1 MKYFKLKKYLPR
13 SFFGRTLLIIILP
26 IIVLEAIVGFA
37 FIQRYF
43 EQVTTQLAK
52 STVLQM
58 NYVLDRYENT
68 NNDAKEFF
76 LKEVEKKFDIKLT
89 IVTEKSNSDFFQKH
103 PYDFSGIT
111 LIKILKTDVPSIEHI
126 DLKSDGVVTI
136 FTSLSNK
143 SYLKFEIARER
154 FTASNPHQLLVLM
167 VLLTIILGFLLLM
180 VLRNQIKPIKTL
192 ASVAE
197 AFGKGQSVSYK
208 PTGSIEIRKAGS
220 AFLEMRKRLERQ
232 IEQRTQMLSGV
243 SHDLRTPL
251 TRLKLALALKEED
264 IETKEMLKDIQVM
277 QNILDEFL
285 EFSKNQQTE
294 KVKEISLIDLYE
306 FLKSNNK
313 NVKENLIWQL
323 SSKNHERKVRLRPNN
338 LLRALSNLI
347 ENAVFYGSK
356 IKISVI
362 EKKTRLLIHIEDDG
376 PGIPSEKVKEAVKP
390 FVRLDNSRNLN
401 KPHGVGLGLSI
412 ASDLIKIHGGNLHL
426 KKSKDLGGLK
436 ASLTLPL

>member
-1 MKYFKLKKYLPR
+1 MTYFKLKKYLPR
-13 SFFGRTLLIIILP
+13 SFFGRALLIIILP
-26 IIVLEAIVGFA
+26 IIILEAIIGFA

-52 STVLQM
+52 STVLQI

-68 NNDAKEFF
+68 PKDSKEFF
-76 LKEVEKKFDIKLT
+76 LKELEQKFDIKLT
-89 IVTEKSNSDFFQKH
+89 IVKQRSNSDLVEKH
-103 PYDFSGIT
+103 AYDFSGIT
-111 LIKILKTDVPSIEHI
+111 LIKILKNDVPNIKNI
-126 DLKSDGVVTI
+126 DLKSNGIVTI
-136 FTSLSNK
+136 LTSLSDK
-143 SYLKFEIARER
+143 SYLKFEIERER

-192 ASVAE
+192 ASAAE
-197 AFGKGQSVSYK
+197 AFGKGQSLTYK

-264 IETKEMLKDIQVM
+264 AETKEMLNDIQVM

-294 KVKEISLIDLYE
+294 KVKEISLIDLYD
-306 FLKSNNK
+306 FLNRNSTNLHEKLQWHLSLKNK
-313 NVKENLIWQL
+313 
-323 SSKNHERKVRLRPNN
+323 ERKVYIRENN
-338 LLRALSNLI
+338 LSRALNNLI
-347 ENAVFYGSK
+347 ENAVFYGTQ

-362 EKKTRLLIHIEDDG
+362 EKKARLLIHIEDNG
-376 PGIPSEKVKEAVKP
+376 PGIPSSKLEEVVKP

-412 ASDLIKIHGGNLHL
+412 ASDLIKIHGGNLYL

>member
-1 MKYFKLKKYLPR
+1 MKYLKLKKYLPR
-13 SFFGRTLLIIILP
+13 SFFGRALLIIILP
-26 IIVLEAIVGFA
+26 IILLEAIIGFA

-52 STVLQM
+52 STVLQI
-58 NYVLDRYENT
+58 NYVLDLYENT
-68 NNDAKEFF
+68 PSDKKKAFLNDIE
-76 LKEVEKKFDIKLT
+76 EKFELKLT
-89 IVTEKSNSDFFQKH
+89 IVEQKGDGEFVKKH

-111 LIKILKTDVPSIEHI
+111 LINILKDDVPNIKHI
-126 DLKSDGVVTI
+126 DLKTYGIVTI
-136 FTSLSNK
+136 FVSLPYN
-143 SYLKFEIARER
+143 SYLKFEIERER

-192 ASVAE
+192 ASAAE
-197 AFGKGQSVSYK
+197 AFGKGQSLSYK

-251 TRLKLALALKEED
+251 TRLKLALALKEDET
-264 IETKEMLKDIQVM
+264 ETKEMLNDIQLM

-285 EFSKNQQTE
+285 EFSKHQKTE
-294 KVKEISLIDLYE
+294 RVKEVLLTELFE
-306 FLKSNNK
+306 FLKNQSIKSNDKLQWAINLK
-313 NVKENLIWQL
+313 NN
-323 SSKNHERKVRLRPNN
+323 ERKVHLRPNN
-338 LLRALSNLI
+338 LSRALNNLV
-347 ENAVFYGSK
+347 ENADYYGSK
-356 IKISVI
+356 IKISII
-362 EKKTRLLIHIEDDG
+362 EKESRLLLSVEDNG
-376 PGIPSEKVKEAVKP
+376 PGIPPEKIKDALKP
-390 FVRLDNSRNLN
+390 FVRLDDSRNLN

-426 KKSKDLGGLK
+426 KKSKSLGGLK
-436 ASLTLPL
+436 ASLILPL

>member
-1 MKYFKLKKYLPR
+1 MKYLKLKKYLPR
-13 SFFGRTLLIIILP
+13 SFFGRALLIIILP
-26 IIVLEAIVGFA
+26 IIFLEAIIGFA

-52 STVLQM
+52 STVLQI
-58 NYVLDRYENT
+58 NYVLDRYDNILSDER
-68 NNDAKEFF
+68 EVF
-76 LKEVEKKFDIKLT
+76 LSKMETKFDLKLT
-89 IVTEKSNSDFFQKH
+89 IVEQESQKKFAQKYA
-103 PYDFSGIT
+103 YDFSGLT
-111 LIKILKTDVPSIEHI
+111 LIKILKNDVPNIQHI
-126 DLKSDGVVTI
+126 DLKTNGIVNI
-136 FTSLSNK
+136 FTLLPNNY
-143 SYLKFEIARER
+143 YLKFEIARER

-167 VLLTIILGFLLLM
+167 VILTIILGFLLLM

-192 ASVAE
+192 ASAAE
-197 AFGKGQSVSYK
+197 AFGKGQSLSYK

-220 AFLEMRKRLERQ
+220 AFLEMKKRIERQ

-264 IETKEMLKDIQVM
+264 AEAKEMLNDIQIM

-294 KVKEISLIDLYE
+294 KVTAVSLIALYE
-306 FLKSNNK
+306 FLKNQSLNLQEKLEWHINLK
-313 NVKENLIWQL
+313 NR
-323 SSKNHERKVRLRPNN
+323 ERKVHLRQNN
-338 LLRALSNLI
+338 LSRALNNLI
-347 ENAVFYGSK
+347 ENADCYGSQ
-356 IKISVI
+356 IKVSIV
-362 EKKTRLLIHIEDDG
+362 EKQTRLLIHVEDNG
-376 PGIPSEKVKEAVKP
+376 PGIPTDKIKEAVKP

-426 KKSKDLGGLK
+426 KKSKNLGGLR

>member
-1 MKYFKLKKYLPR
+1 MKNFKLKKYLPR
-13 SFFGRTLLIIILP
+13 SFFGRALLIIILP
-26 IIVLEAIVGFA
+26 IILLEAIIGFA

-52 STVLQM
+52 STVLQI
-58 NYVLDRYENT
+58 NYVLDRHENT
-68 NNDAKEFF
+68 QKNMREIFLNNME
-76 LKEVEKKFDIKLT
+76 EKFDLKLT
-89 IVTEKSNSDFFQKH
+89 ILEQKSVDESVLKH

-111 LIKILKTDVPSIEHI
+111 LIKILKNDVPNIKQI
-126 DLKSDGVVTI
+126 DLKTYGIVTI
-136 FTSLSNK
+136 ITNLSNN
-143 SYLKFEIARER
+143 SYLKFEIDRER

-197 AFGKGQSVSYK
+197 AFGKGQSLSYK

-220 AFLEMRKRLERQ
+220 AFIEMRKRLERQ

-264 IETKEMLKDIQVM
+264 PDTKEMLNDIQIM

-294 KVKEISLIDLYE
+294 KVKAISLISLYD
-306 FLKSNNK
+306 FLKNQGLNFQEKLQWHINLNNPQRQ
-313 NVKENLIWQL
+313 V
-323 SSKNHERKVRLRPNN
+323 HLRQNN
-338 LLRALSNLI
+338 LSRALNNLI
-347 ENAVFYGSK
+347 ENADCYGSQ
-356 IKISVI
+356 IKVSMV
-362 EKKTRLLIHIEDDG
+362 EKQTRLLINVEDNG
-376 PGIPSEKVKEAVKP
+376 PGIPTDKIKEAVKP
-390 FVRLDNSRNLN
+390 FVRLDHSRNLN

-426 KKSKDLGGLK
+426 KKSKNLGGLK

>member
-13 SFFGRTLLIIILP
+13 SFFGRALLIIILP
-26 IIVLEAIVGFA
+26 IIFLEAIIGFA

-52 STVLQM
+52 STVLQI
-58 NYVLDRYENT
+58 NYVLDSYDNILVDER
-68 NNDAKEFF
+68 
-76 LKEVEKKFDIKLT
+76 EVFINKMEKKFDLKLT
-89 IVTEKSNSDFFQKH
+89 IVEQEFQKNFVEKYA
-103 PYDFSGIT
+103 YDFSGIT
-111 LIKILKTDVPSIEHI
+111 LIKILKNDVPNIKHI
-126 DLKSDGVVTI
+126 DLKTNGIVNI
-136 FTSLSNK
+136 FTLLPNN
-143 SYLKFEIARER
+143 SYLKFEIERER

-192 ASVAE
+192 AAASE
-197 AFGKGQSVSYK
+197 AFGKGQSLSYK

-220 AFLEMRKRLERQ
+220 AFLEMKKRIERQ

-251 TRLKLALALKEED
+251 TRLKLALTLKEED
-264 IETKEMLKDIQVM
+264 AEAKEMLNDIQIM

-294 KVKEISLIDLYE
+294 KVKAVSLIALYE
-306 FLKSNNK
+306 FLKKRSL
-313 NVKENLIWQL
+313 NLQEKLQWHL
-323 SSKNHERKVRLRPNN
+323 NLKNHERKVHLRQNN
-338 LLRALSNLI
+338 LSRALNNLI
-347 ENAVFYGSK
+347 ENAGCYGSQ
-356 IKISVI
+356 IKVSIV
-362 EKKTRLLIHIEDDG
+362 EKQTRLLIHVEDNG
-376 PGIPSEKVKEAVKP
+376 PGIPKDKIEEAVKP
-390 FVRLDNSRNLN
+390 FVRLDNSRNFD

-426 KKSKDLGGLK
+426 KKSKNLGGLK

>member
-1 MKYFKLKKYLPR
+1 MKNLKLKKYLPK
-13 SFFGRTLLIIILP
+13 SFFGRALLIIILP
-26 IIVLEAIVGFA
+26 IIFLEAIIGFA

-43 EQVTTQLAK
+43 EQVTTQLAR
-52 STVLQM
+52 STILQI
-58 NYVLDRYENT
+58 NYVQDRYENT
-68 NNDAKEFF
+68 QNDAKELF
-76 LKEVEKKFDIKLT
+76 LRNMEDKFELKLIKVKT
-89 IVTEKSNSDFFQKH
+89 KIIRKFAQKH
-103 PYDFSGIT
+103 PYDFSGVT
-111 LIKILKTDVPSIEHI
+111 LIKILKNDVPNIKHI
-126 DLKSDGVVTI
+126 DLKTYGIVTI
-136 FTSLSNK
+136 FISQPNN
-143 SYLKFEIARER
+143 SYLKFEIDRER

-197 AFGKGQSVSYK
+197 AFGKGQTLSYK

-220 AFLEMRKRLERQ
+220 AFIEMRKRLERQ

-251 TRLKLALALKEED
+251 TRLKLALALKED
-264 IETKEMLKDIQVM
+264 DADTKEMSNDIQIM

-294 KVKEISLIDLYE
+294 KVTAVSLIALNE
-306 FLKSNNK
+306 FLKNQSLNLQEKLEWHIDLK
-313 NVKENLIWQL
+313 NRD
-323 SSKNHERKVRLRPNN
+323 RKVHLRKNN
-338 LLRALSNLI
+338 LSRALNNLI
-347 ENAVFYGSK
+347 ENADCYGSQ
-356 IKISVI
+356 IKVSIV
-362 EKKTRLLIHIEDDG
+362 EKQTRLLIHVEDNG
-376 PGIPSEKVKEAVKP
+376 PGIPTDKIKEAVKP

-426 KKSKDLGGLK
+426 KKSKNLGGLR

>member
-1 MKYFKLKKYLPR
+1 MKNFKLKKYLPR
-13 SFFGRTLLIIILP
+13 SFFGRALLIIILP
-26 IIVLEAIVGFA
+26 IILLEAIIGFA

-52 STVLQM
+52 STVLQI
-58 NYVLDRYENT
+58 NYVLDRHENT
-68 NNDAKEFF
+68 QKNMREIF
-76 LKEVEKKFDIKLT
+76 LNKMEEKFDLKLT
-89 IVTEKSNSDFFQKH
+89 IFEQKSVDESVLKH

-111 LIKILKTDVPSIEHI
+111 LIKILKNDVPNIKQI
-126 DLKSDGVVTI
+126 DLKTYGIVTI
-136 FTSLSNK
+136 ITNLSNN
-143 SYLKFEIARER
+143 SYLKFEIDRER

-197 AFGKGQSVSYK
+197 AFGKGQSLSYK

-220 AFLEMRKRLERQ
+220 AFIEMRKRLERQ

-264 IETKEMLKDIQVM
+264 PDTKEMLNDIQIM

-294 KVKEISLIDLYE
+294 KVKAISLISLYD
-306 FLKSNNK
+306 FLKNQGLNFQEKLQWHINLNNPQRQ
-313 NVKENLIWQL
+313 V
-323 SSKNHERKVRLRPNN
+323 HLRQNN
-338 LLRALSNLI
+338 LSRALNNLI
-347 ENAVFYGSK
+347 ENADCYGSQ
-356 IKISVI
+356 IKVSMV
-362 EKKTRLLIHIEDDG
+362 EKQTRLLINVEDNG
-376 PGIPSEKVKEAVKP
+376 PGIPTDKIKEAVKP
-390 FVRLDNSRNLN
+390 FVRLDHSRNLN

-426 KKSKDLGGLK
+426 KKSKNLGGLK

>member
-1 MKYFKLKKYLPR
+1 MKNFKLKKYLPR
-13 SFFGRTLLIIILP
+13 SFFGRALLIIILP
-26 IIVLEAIVGFA
+26 IILLEAIIGFA

-52 STVLQM
+52 STVLQI
-58 NYVLDRYENT
+58 NYVLDRHENT
-68 NNDAKEFF
+68 QKNMREIFLNNME
-76 LKEVEKKFDIKLT
+76 EKFDLKLT
-89 IVTEKSNSDFFQKH
+89 ILEQKSVDESVLKH

-111 LIKILKTDVPSIEHI
+111 LIKILKNDVPNIKQI
-126 DLKSDGVVTI
+126 DLKNYGIVTI
-136 FTSLSNK
+136 ITNLSNN
-143 SYLKFEIARER
+143 SYLKFEIDRER

-197 AFGKGQSVSYK
+197 AFGKGQSLSYK

-220 AFLEMRKRLERQ
+220 AFIEMRKRLERQ

-264 IETKEMLKDIQVM
+264 PETKEMLNDIQIM

-294 KVKEISLIDLYE
+294 KVKAISLISLYE
-306 FLKSNNK
+306 FLKNQGLNFQEKLQWHINLNNPQRQ
-313 NVKENLIWQL
+313 V
-323 SSKNHERKVRLRPNN
+323 HLRQNN
-338 LLRALSNLI
+338 LSRALNNLI
-347 ENAVFYGSK
+347 ENADCYGSQ
-356 IKISVI
+356 IKVSMV
-362 EKKTRLLIHIEDDG
+362 EKQTRLLINVEDNG
-376 PGIPSEKVKEAVKP
+376 PGIPTDKIKEAVKP
-390 FVRLDNSRNLN
+390 FVRLDHSRNLN

-426 KKSKDLGGLK
+426 KKSKNLGGLK

>member
-1 MKYFKLKKYLPR
+1 MKYLKIKKYLPR
-13 SFFGRTLLIIILP
+13 SFFGRALLIIILP
-26 IIVLEAIVGFA
+26 IIFLEAIIGFA

-52 STVLQM
+52 STVLQI
-58 NYVLDRYENT
+58 NYVLDGYENIS
-68 NNDAKEFF
+68 NKERELF
-76 LKEVEKKFDIKLT
+76 LKNMETKFDLKLT
-89 IVTEKSNSDFFQKH
+89 IVEQESQKNFVQKYA
-103 PYDFSGIT
+103 YDFSGIT
-111 LIKILKTDVPSIEHI
+111 LITILKNNVPNIKHI
-126 DLKSDGVVTI
+126 DLKTNGIVNI
-136 FTSLSNK
+136 FTLLPNN
-143 SYLKFEIARER
+143 SYLKFEIERER

-192 ASVAE
+192 ASAAE
-197 AFGKGQSVSYK
+197 AFGKGQSLNYK

-220 AFLEMRKRLERQ
+220 AFIEMRKRLERQ

-264 IETKEMLKDIQVM
+264 AETKEMLDDIQLM

-294 KVKEISLIDLYE
+294 KIKEISLIDFY
-306 FLKSNNK
+306 
-313 NVKENLIWQL
+313 NLI
-323 SSKNHERKVRLRPNN
+323 KNNSVNLKDKLDWHLKLTSNERIVHLRPQN
-338 LLRALSNLI
+338 LLRAITNLI
-347 ENAVFYGSK
+347 ENADFYASE
-356 IKISVI
+356 IRISIV
-362 EKKTRLLIHIEDDG
+362 EKKTRLLIHIEDNG
-376 PGIPSEKVKEAVKP
+376 PGIPSEKIKEAIKP
-390 FVRLDNSRNLN
+390 FVRLDHSRNLN

-412 ASDLIKIHGGNLHL
+412 ASDLVKIHGGNLNL
-426 KKSKDLGGLK
+426 KKSKSLGGLK

>member
-1 MKYFKLKKYLPR
+1 MKYLKLKKYLPR
-13 SFFGRTLLIIILP
+13 SFFGRALLIIILP
-26 IIVLEAIVGFA
+26 IIFLEAIIGFA

-43 EQVTTQLAK
+43 EQVTAQLAK
-52 STVLQM
+52 STVLQI
-58 NYVLDRYENT
+58 NYVLDRYENILSDERELFL
-68 NNDAKEFF
+68 NDMET
-76 LKEVEKKFDIKLT
+76 KFDLKLT
-89 IVTEKSNSDFFQKH
+89 IVERESQKDFVQKYA
-103 PYDFSGIT
+103 YDFSGIT
-111 LIKILKTDVPSIEHI
+111 LIKILKNDVPNIKHI
-126 DLKSDGVVTI
+126 DLKTNGIVNVFTI
-136 FTSLSNK
+136 LPNN
-143 SYLKFEIARER
+143 SYLKFEIERER

-197 AFGKGQSVSYK
+197 AFGKGQTLSYK

-220 AFLEMRKRLERQ
+220 AFIEMRKRLERQ

-264 IETKEMLKDIQVM
+264 PEAKEMLNDIQIM

-294 KVKEISLIDLYE
+294 KVKAVSLIALYE
-306 FLKSNNK
+306 FLKKRSL
-313 NVKENLIWQL
+313 NLQEKLQWHL
-323 SSKNHERKVRLRPNN
+323 NLKNHERKVHLRQNN
-338 LLRALSNLI
+338 LSRALNNLI
-347 ENAVFYGSK
+347 ENADCYGSQ
-356 IKISVI
+356 IKVSII
-362 EKKTRLLIHIEDDG
+362 EKQTRLLIHVEDNG
-376 PGIPSEKVKEAVKP
+376 PGIPKDKIEEAVKP
-390 FVRLDNSRNLN
+390 FVRLDNSRNFD

-412 ASDLIKIHGGNLHL
+412 ASDFIKIHGGNLHL
-426 KKSKDLGGLK
+426 KKSKNLGGLK

>member
-1 MKYFKLKKYLPR
+1 MKYFKLKKYMPR

-26 IIVLEAIVGFA
+26 IIILEAIIGFA

-58 NYVLDRYENT
+58 NYVLERHENT
-68 NNDAKEFF
+68 RDDAKELFF
-76 LKEVEKKFDIKLT
+76 KEMEEKFEINLT
-89 IVTEKSNSDFFQKH
+89 IVNKISNSNFFQKH

-111 LIKILKTDVPSIEHI
+111 LIKILKNDVPNLEHI
-126 DLKSDGVVTI
+126 DLKSNGIVTI
-136 FTSLSNK
+136 ITSLPNK
-143 SYLKFEIARER
+143 SYLKFEIERER

-294 KVKEISLIDLYE
+294 KVKEISLIDLYD
-306 FLKSNNK
+306 FLKSNSK
-313 NVKENLIWQL
+313 NLQEKLQWQSNL
-323 SSKNHERKVRLRPNN
+323 KNHERKVRLRPNN
-338 LLRALSNLI
+338 LSRALSNLI
-347 ENAVFYGSK
+347 ENAVFYGSQ

-362 EKKTRLLIHIEDDG
+362 EKKARLLIHIEDNG
-376 PGIPSEKVKEAVKP
+376 PGIPSDKIKEAVKP

-426 KKSKDLGGLK
+426 KRSQDLGGLK

>member
-1 MKYFKLKKYLPR
+1 MKNFKLKKYLPR
-13 SFFGRTLLIIILP
+13 SFFGRALLIIILP
-26 IIVLEAIVGFA
+26 IILLEAIIGFA

-52 STVLQM
+52 STVLQI
-58 NYVLDRYENT
+58 NYVLDRHENT
-68 NNDAKEFF
+68 QKNMREIF
-76 LKEVEKKFDIKLT
+76 LNKMEEKFDLKLT
-89 IVTEKSNSDFFQKH
+89 ILEQKSVDESVLKH

-111 LIKILKTDVPSIEHI
+111 LIKILKNDVPNIKQI
-126 DLKSDGVVTI
+126 DLKTYGIVTI
-136 FTSLSNK
+136 ITNLSNN
-143 SYLKFEIARER
+143 SYLKFEIDRER

-197 AFGKGQSVSYK
+197 AFGKGQSLSYK

-220 AFLEMRKRLERQ
+220 AFIEMRKRLERQ

-264 IETKEMLKDIQVM
+264 PETKEMLNDIQIM

-294 KVKEISLIDLYE
+294 KVKAISLISLYD
-306 FLKSNNK
+306 FLKNQGLNFQEKLQWHINFNNPK
-313 NVKENLIWQL
+313 
-323 SSKNHERKVRLRPNN
+323 RKVHLRQNN
-338 LLRALSNLI
+338 LSRALNNLI
-347 ENAVFYGSK
+347 ENADCYGSQ
-356 IKISVI
+356 IKVSMV
-362 EKKTRLLIHIEDDG
+362 EKQTRLLINVEDNG
-376 PGIPSEKVKEAVKP
+376 PGIPTDKIKEAVKP
-390 FVRLDNSRNLN
+390 FVRLDHSRNLN

-426 KKSKDLGGLK
+426 KKSKNLGGLK

>member
-1 MKYFKLKKYLPR
+1 
-13 SFFGRTLLIIILP
+13 
-26 IIVLEAIVGFA
+26 
-37 FIQRYF
+37 
-43 EQVTTQLAK
+43 
-52 STVLQM
+52 
-58 NYVLDRYENT
+58 
-68 NNDAKEFF
+68 
-76 LKEVEKKFDIKLT
+76 
-89 IVTEKSNSDFFQKH
+89 
-103 PYDFSGIT
+103 
-111 LIKILKTDVPSIEHI
+111 
-126 DLKSDGVVTI
+126 
-136 FTSLSNK
+136 
-143 SYLKFEIARER
+143 
-154 FTASNPHQLLVLM
+154 
-167 VLLTIILGFLLLM
+167 M

-197 AFGKGQSVSYK
+197 AFGKGQSLSYK

-264 IETKEMLKDIQVM
+264 PETKEMLNDIQVM

-285 EFSKNQQTE
+285 EFSKNQQIE
-294 KVKEISLIDLYE
+294 KVKEMSLIDLYD
-306 FLKSNNK
+306 F
-313 NVKENLIWQL
+313 L
-323 SSKNHERKVRLRPNN
+323 SSNSMNLQEKLSWHLNLKNQKRKLNLRPNN
-338 LLRALSNLI
+338 LSRALNNLI
-347 ENAVFYGSK
+347 ENAVFYGSQ

-362 EKKTRLLIHIEDDG
+362 EKKARLLIHIEDNG
-376 PGIPSEKVKEAVKP
+376 PGIPSDKIKEAVKP

-412 ASDLIKIHGGNLHL
+412 ASDLIKTHGGNLHL

>member
-1 MKYFKLKKYLPR
+1 MTYFKLKKYLPR
-13 SFFGRTLLIIILP
+13 SFFGRALLIIILP
-26 IIVLEAIVGFA
+26 IIVLEAIIGFA

-68 NNDAKEFF
+68 PKNSKEFF
-76 LKEVEKKFDIKLT
+76 LKELEKKFDIKLT
-89 IVTEKSNSDFFQKH
+89 IVKQRSNSDLVKKH
-103 PYDFSGIT
+103 AYDFSGIT
-111 LIKILKTDVPSIEHI
+111 LIKILKNEVPNIKNI
-126 DLKSDGVVTI
+126 DLKSSGIVTI
-136 FTSLSNK
+136 LTSLSDK
-143 SYLKFEIARER
+143 SYLKFEIERER

-192 ASVAE
+192 ASAAE
-197 AFGKGQSVSYK
+197 AFGKGQSLTYK

-220 AFLEMRKRLERQ
+220 AFIEMRKRLERQ

-264 IETKEMLKDIQVM
+264 SETKDMLNDIQVM

-285 EFSKNQQTE
+285 EFSKNQKTE
-294 KVKEISLIDLYE
+294 KVKEISLIDLYD
-306 FLKSNNK
+306 FLNRNSMNLHEKLQWHLSLKNK
-313 NVKENLIWQL
+313 
-323 SSKNHERKVRLRPNN
+323 ERKVYLRINN
-338 LLRALSNLI
+338 LSRALNNLI
-347 ENAVFYGSK
+347 ENAVLYGTQ
-356 IKISVI
+356 IKISII
-362 EKKTRLLIHIEDDG
+362 EKKARLLIHIEDNG
-376 PGIPSEKVKEAVKP
+376 PGIPVDKIEEAVKP

-412 ASDLIKIHGGNLHL
+412 ASDLIKIHGGNLYL

>member
-1 MKYFKLKKYLPR
+1 MKDLKLKKYLPR
-13 SFFGRTLLIIILP
+13 SFFGRALLIIILP
-26 IIVLEAIVGFA
+26 IIFLEAIIGFA

-43 EQVTTQLAK
+43 EQVTTQLAR
-52 STVLQM
+52 STILQI
-58 NYVLDRYENT
+58 NYVQDRYENT
-68 NNDAKEFF
+68 QNDVKELF
-76 LKEVEKKFDIKLT
+76 LRKMERKFELNLI
-89 IVTEKSNSDFFQKH
+89 IVKPKIIGKFVQKH

-111 LIKILKTDVPSIEHI
+111 LIKILKNDVPNIKHI
-126 DLKSDGVVTI
+126 DLKTYGIVTI
-136 FTSLSNK
+136 FISLPNN
-143 SYLKFEIARER
+143 SYLKFEIDRER

-197 AFGKGQSVSYK
+197 AFGKGQSLSYK

-220 AFLEMRKRLERQ
+220 AFIEMRKRLERQ

-264 IETKEMLKDIQVM
+264 PETKEMLNDIQIM

-294 KVKEISLIDLYE
+294 KVKAISLISLYE
-306 FLKSNNK
+306 FLKNQGLNFQEKLQWHINLNNP
-313 NVKENLIWQL
+313 Q
-323 SSKNHERKVRLRPNN
+323 RKVHLRQNN
-338 LLRALSNLI
+338 LSRALNNLI
-347 ENAVFYGSK
+347 ENADCYGSQ
-356 IKISVI
+356 IKVSMV
-362 EKKTRLLIHIEDDG
+362 EKQTRLLINVEDNG
-376 PGIPSEKVKEAVKP
+376 PGIPTDKIKEAVKP
-390 FVRLDNSRNLN
+390 FVRLDHSRNLN

-426 KKSKDLGGLK
+426 KKSKNLGGLK

>member
-1 MKYFKLKKYLPR
+1 MKYLKLKKYLPR
-13 SFFGRTLLIIILP
+13 SFFGRALLIIILP
-26 IIVLEAIVGFA
+26 IIFLEAIIGFA

-43 EQVTTQLAK
+43 EQVTAQLAK
-52 STVLQM
+52 STVLQI
-58 NYVLDRYENT
+58 NYVLDRYENILSDEKELFL
-68 NNDAKEFF
+68 NDMET
-76 LKEVEKKFDIKLT
+76 KFDLKLT
-89 IVTEKSNSDFFQKH
+89 IVEQESQKEFVQKYA
-103 PYDFSGIT
+103 YDFSGIT
-111 LIKILKTDVPSIEHI
+111 LIKILKNDVPNIKHI
-126 DLKSDGVVTI
+126 DLKTNGIVNVFTI
-136 FTSLSNK
+136 LPNN
-143 SYLKFEIARER
+143 SYLKFEIERER

-197 AFGKGQSVSYK
+197 AFGKGQTLSYK

-220 AFLEMRKRLERQ
+220 AFIEMRKRIERQ

-264 IETKEMLKDIQVM
+264 PDAKEMLNDIQIM

-294 KVKEISLIDLYE
+294 KVKTVSLIALYE
-306 FLKSNNK
+306 FLKNQSL
-313 NVKENLIWQL
+313 NLQEKLQWHL
-323 SSKNHERKVRLRPNN
+323 NLKNHERKVHLRQNN
-338 LLRALSNLI
+338 LSRALNNLI
-347 ENAVFYGSK
+347 ENADCYGSQ
-356 IKISVI
+356 IKVSIV
-362 EKKTRLLIHIEDDG
+362 EKQTRLLIHVEDNG
-376 PGIPSEKVKEAVKP
+376 PGIPIDEIEEAVKP

-401 KPHGVGLGLSI
+401 KQHGVGLGLSI

-426 KKSKDLGGLK
+426 KKSKNLGGLK